1 MAEEQDQSEKTEDP
15 TQKRRDDALQRGDVV
30 KSQEVNTWFVLTGG
44 LLALFAFGGLAVS
57 GLRTTLRGLI
67 GNAHTVNTDSGGLLK
82 LTERLGLET
91 LAALAIPFLVL
102 ALAAV
107 AGNMVQHQLVW
118 TFEQLKPK
126 LNRISPMAGTK
137 RLFSKQALVN
147 FAKGV
152 VKLALIGALMTWLLW
167 PDRHRLDGMVA
178 MDVAAV
184 LPLVENL
191 ALKLLA
197 ATAAA
202 LAIIAAVD
210 YLYQYQV
217 WFERQKMSVREMKEE
232 FKQSEGDPVIRGKL
246 RQLRHARMRKRM
258 MASVPKASVVITN
271 PTHFAIAL
279 QYEPGMSAPVCVAKG
294 VDALA
299 LKIRE
304 VAEEHAIPIV
314 ENPPLA
320 RALHATVDVEE
331 EIPVEHYKAV
341 AEVIGYVMRLRGALR
356 R

>member
-202 LAIIAAVD
+202 
-210 YLYQYQV
+210 
-217 WFERQKMSVREMKEE
+217 
-232 FKQSEGDPVIRGKL
+232 
-246 RQLRHARMRKRM
+246 
-258 MASVPKASVVITN
+258 
-271 PTHFAIAL
+271 
-279 QYEPGMSAPVCVAKG
+279 
-294 VDALA
+294 
-299 LKIRE
+299 
-304 VAEEHAIPIV
+304 
-314 ENPPLA
+314 
-320 RALHATVDVEE
+320 
-331 EIPVEHYKAV
+331 
-341 AEVIGYVMRLRGALR
+341 
-356 R
+356 